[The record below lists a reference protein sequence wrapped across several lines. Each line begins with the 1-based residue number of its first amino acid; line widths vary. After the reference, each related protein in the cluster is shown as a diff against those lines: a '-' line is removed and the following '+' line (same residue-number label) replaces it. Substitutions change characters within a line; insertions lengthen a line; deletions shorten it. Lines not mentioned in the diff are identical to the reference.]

1 MSVTVPSPRVT
12 TPNGP
17 YSDGR
22 SRKIRYLVGE
32 PGSPR
37 IEVQVFVGHNKTRKE
52 FYATVNRVE
61 VSEEGAFQIEK
72 FNDLMNGVR
81 LPSRPVA
88 RYSAKALDTY
98 TAEIVGVFPIFV
110 ETTPKIQAMFAVETE
125 E

>member
-1 MSVTVPSPRVT
+1 MSVTVSPKITR
-12 TPNGP
+12 PGGP
-17 YSDGR
+17 FTDGR
-22 SRKIRYLVGE
+22 SRKVHYLVGE
-32 PGSPR
+32 SGSPR
-37 IEVQVFVGHNKTRKE
+37 VEVQIRVGHNKTRKE

-88 RYSAKALDTY
+88 RYSAKALDAY
-98 TAEIVGVFPIFV
+98 TAEMVGVFPTFV